1 MFTMNII
8 EYYYDEDHKRL
19 SVEFSTDEDGD
30 TFYRVLQLGY
40 DEVEYYSPEIID
52 EVDLEDIDEDFII
65 ELIEQYLKENDL
77 PEEKT
82 L

>member
-1 MFTMNII
+1 MNII
-8 EYYYDEDHKRL
+8 EYYYDEDHRRL
-19 SVEFSTDEDGD
+19 SVEFSTDEDSD

-40 DEVEYYSPEIID
+40 DEVEYYSPQIID
-52 EVDLEDIDEDFII
+52 EIDLEDIDDEFIVD
-65 ELIEQYLKENDL
+65 LIEQYLKENEL

>member
-1 MFTMNII
+1 MNII
-8 EYYYDEDHKRL
+8 DYYYDDDHRRL
-19 SVEFSTDEDGD
+19 SVEFSTDEDED

-40 DEVEYYSPEIID
+40 DEVEYYSPRIID
-52 EVDLEDIDEDFII
+52 EIDLEDIDENFII
-65 ELIEQYLKENDL
+65 DIIEQYLKENDL

>member
-1 MFTMNII
+1 MNII

-19 SVEFSTDEDGD
+19 SVEFSTDEDND

-40 DEVEYYSPEIID
+40 DEVEYYSPQIID
-52 EVDLEDIDEDFII
+52 EIDLEDIDDEFIVD
-65 ELIEQYLKENDL
+65 LIEQYLKENEL